1 MSPSEIPLRTVS
13 LLSDEACIS
22 IGQDQLG
29 RAAMAR
35 ELAGLLASHRGPAQA
50 IAIRGPW
57 GSGKTSVLNF
67 VADVLKDRHIDVVRF
82 SPWGIHDSTF
92 LIWEFFR
99 TIRRS
104 QFATSNNEIFKAASK
119 ILHASAFGAGVVGQ
133 PLLMP
138 ILGGTAKV
146 IEGLANQPSLAE
158 ARDQLSSV
166 LKKLDRPLIVFIDDI
181 DRLDPKSALET
192 TKLIREIGWF
202 PNLTYV
208 VAYDQKAL
216 NEALAQ
222 AGVSKPREY
231 LAKIF
236 QLTVNLPPPTPQSLV
251 NMLSAGL
258 GDVMEGVQQSGLF
271 DLYSVGIEPVLKT
284 PRDIKQ
290 FVNGM
295 RFGYLANADSLD
307 VIDFAK
313 LELIRMYRPAAYD
326 AIASLQTFFAPS
338 PNSLLPLTQKKAVER
353 LAEHDI
359 KQEDKI
365 LWRLVGS
372 LFPFV
377 ASLKDDAKTTV
388 HRGDPRW
395 PRIGRSD
402 CFTSYFSWEPS
413 RDSISPHVLD
423 RLVSGE
429 VDEVVATLKEIL
441 DRGGKN
447 GLLLRLRD
455 FVDLKISQAV
465 NLLSAIARVY
475 PSVAP
480 PREVFGDLF
489 FRHVF
494 FRFLSPFTETERA
507 DIFRQLLNSHIQPS
521 GLEFVEILLSIFD
534 PSQTSDSFDEDTWKE
549 LSASLVGQIRT
560 ALPELNAT
568 EMGRLIWFW
577 YHHDKEDLRDVLTNA
592 RKSDTNKE
600 FLLRLLDALSSPY
613 ANANSAGLR
622 LSKKGLESIFGNETD
637 TIILEV
643 SELNTPLAK
652 ELSKR
657 LKNDEPYQN
666 L

>member
-29 RAAMAR
+29 RAALAR

-99 TIRRS
+99 TIRTS
-104 QFATSNNEIFKAASK
+104 QFAASNNEVFKAASK

-216 NEALAQ
+216 NDALAQ
-222 AGVSKPREY
+222 AGVSKPQEY

-236 QLTVNLPPPTPQSLV
+236 QLTVNLPPPTPQSLL

-258 GDVMEGVQQSGLF
+258 GDVVEGVKQSDLF
-271 DLYSVGIEPVLKT
+271 DLYSVGIEPILKT
-284 PRDIKQ
+284 PREIKQ
-290 FVNGM
+290 FVNGV
-295 RFGYLANADSLD
+295 RFGYQANAESLD

-326 AIASLQTFFAPS
+326 AIASLQDIFAPS
-338 PNSLLPLTQKKAVER
+338 PNSMTPLTKEQALKHLTEK
-353 LAEHDI
+353 DI
-359 KQEDKI
+359 SEEDKI
-365 LWRLVGS
+365 LWGLVCS

-377 ASLKDDAKTTV
+377 ASLKENSKTNV
-388 HRGDPRW
+388 RRGRPRW
-395 PRIGRSD
+395 PKIGRSD
-402 CFTSYFSWEPS
+402 CFASYFSWEPS
-413 RDSISPHVLD
+413 RESISPDLLE
-423 RLVSGE
+423 RLVSPE
-429 VDEVVATLKEIL
+429 KEEVVATLTEIL

-447 GLLLRLRD
+447 GLLLRITDAELD
-455 FVDLKISQAV
+455 VTQAI
-465 NLLSAIARVY
+465 NLLEGITHVY
-475 PSVAP
+475 HRLAP
-480 PREVFGDLF
+480 PRVVFGDLF
-489 FRHVF
+489 LRGVF
-494 FRFLSPFTETERA
+494 FQFLNQFAENDRA
-507 DIFRQLLNSHIQPS
+507 EIFRELLKSEIQPS
-521 GLEFVEILLSIFD
+521 GLEFVEFLLSNFD
-534 PSQTSDSFDEDTWKE
+534 PAHTNTFDKTTWNE
-549 LSASLVGQIRT
+549 LSKKLVDQVRL
-560 ALPELNAT
+560 ALPELKAT
-568 EMGRLIWFW
+568 EMRNLIWFW
-577 YHHDKEDLRDVLTNA
+577 SKYDDDDLRAAIREA
-592 RKSDTNKE
+592 RKQDNDRQ
-600 FLLRLLDALSSPY
+600 FLLILLDALSSPY
-613 ANANSAGLR
+613 SEWNSAGSISGLR
-622 LSKKGLESIFGNETD
+622 LSKKALRRIFDEETD
-637 TIILEV
+637 AMISEL

-652 ELSKR
+652 ELAQR
-657 LKNDEPYQN
+657 LEDDEE
-666 L
+666 